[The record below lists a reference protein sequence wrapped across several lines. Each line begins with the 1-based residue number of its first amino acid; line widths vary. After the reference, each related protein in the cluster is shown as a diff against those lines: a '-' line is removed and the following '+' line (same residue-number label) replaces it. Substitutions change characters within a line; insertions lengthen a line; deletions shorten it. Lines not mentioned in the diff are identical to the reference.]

1 MSGAMSK
8 PTTVSDDDVYWTMD
22 WSKNNVPGKPAQE
35 TIFEKEKALARLL
48 AEDVIFLNDHWRED
62 DWPESARKSTSL
74 TVICSD
80 IFAWGCSDAETIHY
94 EDIQGVYDA
103 WIANREWGPSKWCAI
118 KRNLKPQAPVIEA
131 MKKAGVWDESMDALE
146 DNQDTLESAPFDYAA
161 RSRRTASSNFSASVR
176 ASTLVPDT

>member
-1 MSGAMSK
+1 MSK

-62 DWPESARKSTSL
+62 DWPESARKSPSL
-74 TVICSD
+74 NVICND
-80 IFAWGCSDAETIHY
+80 VFAWGCSDAETIY
-94 EDIQGVYDA
+94 YDDIQGVYDA

-146 DNQDTLESAPFDYAA
+146 DNQDTKAQVES
-161 RSRRTASSNFSASVR
+161 
-176 ASTLVPDT
+176 